1 MRIVIKLGTSTLAH
15 PTGLLNVKRVEE
27 LCKVMSDLKNAGHEI
42 IIVSS
47 GAIGMGAGKLF
58 LNEKP
63 KDVRTKQAAAA
74 VGQCEL
80 MYTYDKLFSEYNH
93 TVAQIL
99 ITGDDVDH
107 SERRSNF
114 ENTMLRLLELGAIP
128 IINENDSVATN
139 EIVIGDNDTL
149 GAIVA
154 KSINA
159 DLLILLSDI
168 DGLFT
173 ADPHKDKNAV
183 LLETVEEIT
192 PEIESMT
199 GGAGSKLGTGGMT
212 TKLNA
217 AKIAT
222 EAGIDMVIANG
233 REPAV
238 LYDIIEGKKAGTK
251 FLARKVGER

>member
-222 EAGIDMVIANG
+222 GAGIDMVIANG

-251 FLARKVGER
+251 FLARKVGGK